1 LLGTATA
8 DGSITVSLTTD
19 PEVVVAATKP
29 GAPTTVLASTG
40 ADASSVISWS
50 APSSNGGSAITRYTA
65 TSSGGQSCTTT
76 NSTTCTITGLTNG
89 TAYTFTVTATNSIGV
104 SNASTPSASATPTA
118 ASSGGGSSGGGS
130 SGGGSSGGGSSG
142 GGSSGGGSS
151 SNGATNAE
159 EPTKE
164 NKPNTPGQEG
174 SGQGTS
180 GSNSVVTVE
189 KKDQSVRLSWDGPSQ
204 VTLTIENSSGL
215 KRVEKVVGNALTLPT
230 PKPGEG
236 YKVSS
241 ETPLANGTYL
251 KDYIIAEPPT
261 KPVAFTLIPSRVV
274 GNISTIRARWKAT
287 SSFERFLVKV
297 TPSRGKPF
305 EIVTDKPSTLISL
318 GQGMRY
324 TVSIS
329 KVGFGDLTSKPLI
342 KVLSVPKRR

>member
-1 LLGTATA
+1 
-8 DGSITVSLTTD
+8 
-19 PEVVVAATKP
+19 
-29 GAPTTVLASTG
+29 
-40 ADASSVISWS
+40 
-50 APSSNGGSAITRYTA
+50 
-65 TSSGGQSCTTT
+65 
-76 NSTTCTITGLTNG
+76 
-89 TAYTFTVTATNSIGV
+89 
-104 SNASTPSASATPTA
+104 
-118 ASSGGGSSGGGS
+118 
-130 SGGGSSGGGSSG
+130 
-142 GGSSGGGSS
+142 
-151 SNGATNAE
+151 
-159 EPTKE
+159 
-164 NKPNTPGQEG
+164 
-174 SGQGTS
+174 
-180 GSNSVVTVE
+180 
-189 KKDQSVRLSWDGPSQ
+189 VRLSWNGPSQ
-204 VTLTIENSSGL
+204 VTLTIENSSGV

>member
-1 LLGTATA
+1 
-8 DGSITVSLTTD
+8 V
-19 PEVVVAATKP
+19 
-29 GAPTTVLASTG
+29 
-40 ADASSVISWS
+40 
-50 APSSNGGSAITRYTA
+50 
-65 TSSGGQSCTTT
+65 
-76 NSTTCTITGLTNG
+76 
-89 TAYTFTVTATNSIGV
+89 
-104 SNASTPSASATPTA
+104 
-118 ASSGGGSSGGGS
+118 
-130 SGGGSSGGGSSG
+130 
-142 GGSSGGGSS
+142 
-151 SNGATNAE
+151 
-159 EPTKE
+159 
-164 NKPNTPGQEG
+164 
-174 SGQGTS
+174 
-180 GSNSVVTVE
+180 

-204 VTLTIENSSGL
+204 VTLTIENSSGV

-324 TVSIS
+324 TVTVT
-329 KVGFGDLTSKPLI
+329 KVGYGALTSKVLT
-342 KVLSVPKRR
+342 KVISVPKRR